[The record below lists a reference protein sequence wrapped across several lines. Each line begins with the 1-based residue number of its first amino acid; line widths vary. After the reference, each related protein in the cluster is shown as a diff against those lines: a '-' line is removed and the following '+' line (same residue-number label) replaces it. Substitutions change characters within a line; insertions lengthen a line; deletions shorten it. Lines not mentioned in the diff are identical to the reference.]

1 MVRRPFCIYNI
12 YIYIVYTKYIYIYIP
27 YDNVDRVSYGVRY
40 LKRFTRKRVVV
51 RGATART
58 VILGAAII
66 REASR

>member
-1 MVRRPFCIYNI
+1 MDDHFVYII
-12 YIYIVYTKYIYIYIP
+12 YIYCIYKIYICIP